1 LQLCILPLQP
11 FVVVVVVLNISIV
24 GVSTTYNTIIN
35 TCMLVIVSRAKAM
48 EELRNAAT
56 LASID
61 ADETLFERACELE
74 LDAASTKTAGC
85 VISALL
91 DKSTSALKK
100 RAAVVAELREWRLH
114 AKDSSENDVLDSSL
128 MKFVKIALSA
138 RA

>member
-1 LQLCILPLQP
+1 
-11 FVVVVVVLNISIV
+11 
-24 GVSTTYNTIIN
+24 
-35 TCMLVIVSRAKAM
+35 MLVIVSRAKAM

-91 DKSTSALKK
+91 DKTTSALKK